1 MFDKLCKSS
10 SDINEHLPTLRD
22 LAKECSH
29 ITEMGVR
36 YIVST
41 WAFIEGMD
49 KGTLVSIDYK
59 HPSTYGG
66 DIAKVEQACKDKG
79 VDFIFIEGDTRE
91 ITIDKTDLLFIDT
104 DHTYEQLSAELKKH
118 ASKAKKYIVLHDTES
133 CPEMLPAIDEL
144 KGWKVE
150 KHYKNNNGLTVLVR
164 C

>member
-1 MFDKLCKSS
+1 MFEQLCKST

-29 ITEMGVR
+29 VTEMGVR

-41 WAFIEGMD
+41 WAFIEATP
-49 KGTLVSIDYK
+49 KTLVSIDHK

-66 DIAKVEQACKDKG
+66 DITKVEQACKEKG
-79 VDFIFIEGDTRE
+79 IKFTFIEGDTRE
-91 ITIDKTDLLFIDT
+91 IDIDKTDLLFIDT
-104 DHTYEQLSAELKKH
+104 DHTYEQLSAELKRH
-118 ASKAKKYIVLHDTES
+118 ASKVKKYIVLHDTES

-144 KGWKVE
+144 KGWKVH
-150 KHYKNNNGLTVLVR
+150 KHYSNNNGLTILVK